1 MPLSSTLSNNKKK
14 ESEIDK
20 KKFENC
26 TLKKCERGNAGHSQK
41 QITVLIYNLFII
53 FIGTSQVL
61 L

>member
-26 TLKKCERGNAGHSQK
+26 TLKK
-41 QITVLIYNLFII
+41 V
-53 FIGTSQVL
+53 
-61 L
+61 